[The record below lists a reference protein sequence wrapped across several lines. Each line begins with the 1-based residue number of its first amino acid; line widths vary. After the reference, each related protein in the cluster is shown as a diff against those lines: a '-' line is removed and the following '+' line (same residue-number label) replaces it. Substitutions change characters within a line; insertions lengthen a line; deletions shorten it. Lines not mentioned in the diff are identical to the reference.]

1 MKNENKLVKGL
12 RFTATGLLFGAFL
25 VHEGISAS
33 LTRGDEGKVKRIG
46 RKIVISRGKFLV
58 RSIFGLSTE
67 KLSQKIDTLEEQYY
81 EMNKKLEPETYDPEY
96 INAQHKEEK
105 QLKKTRK

>member
-33 LTRGDEGKVKRIG
+33 LTKGDEGKVKKLG
-46 RKIVISRGKFLV
+46 RKIIINRCKYPIRILL
-58 RSIFGLSTE
+58 GLSTE
-67 KLSQKIDTLEEQYY
+67 KLRQKIDTLEQERY
-81 EMNKKLEPETYDPEY
+81 EMLKKIKPETYDPEY
-96 INAQHKEEK
+96 INAQHEK
-105 QLKKTRK
+105 QLEKTRK

>member
-33 LTRGDEGKVKRIG
+33 LTKGDEGKVKKLG
-46 RKIVISRGKFLV
+46 RKIIINRCKYPIRLLL
-58 RSIFGLSTE
+58 GLSTE
-67 KLSQKIDTLEEQYY
+67 KLRQKIDTLEQERY
-81 EMNKKLEPETYDPEY
+81 EMLKKLEPETYDPEY
-96 INAQHKEEK
+96 INAQHEK
-105 QLKKTRK
+105 QKQLEKTRK